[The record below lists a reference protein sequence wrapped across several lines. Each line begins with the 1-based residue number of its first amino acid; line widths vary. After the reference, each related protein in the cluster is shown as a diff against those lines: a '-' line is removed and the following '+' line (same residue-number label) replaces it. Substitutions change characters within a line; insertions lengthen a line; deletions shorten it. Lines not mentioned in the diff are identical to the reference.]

1 MPRRF
6 PIRAKLTFGAL
17 IPVFAV
23 IFLVSLTGLWI
34 VNEKIA
40 SQAQE
45 KVRTDLNSAR
55 EVYGNE
61 LRQMADLVE
70 YAASTPIA
78 GTAIATGNRSTI
90 GALLDPLQRKVKLDL
105 LAAVDRDGHSLYRAH
120 DPGAA
125 GAAPLFSSVQR
136 ALKGETVSGTEVVS
150 AAALIAEGGN
160 LAERAAVTIT
170 ATPRAHPH
178 QEPVERSGMV
188 LISAAPIRDDHGR
201 VIGAIYGGKLL
212 NNDNTLVDRIKDL
225 VYEGIRFEKQDLG
238 TATLFLGG
246 TRIATNVKDGAGNRA
261 IGTRMSEEVY
271 RRVILEKK
279 KWVGRA
285 FVVNDWCLTAYEPI
299 FDVDGKAI
307 GSLYVGMLE
316 KPYTALRH
324 QAVAV
329 FAIILAVGSFL
340 GMLVSSYIA
349 GRLAKPIR
357 ELARFARRVAV
368 GERDLRV
375 NINSTDEVGELAAEF
390 NVMTAAL
397 SERER
402 EVQTL
407 NRSLEQKVRERTAQL
422 EEKNRLLLTAH
433 EELARAE
440 KLADLGVV
448 AAGVA
453 HEMNNPLAIM
463 RGNTEVLEMY
473 LAEGDEGREEVE
485 VISRQID
492 RMAKIVAN
500 LLTFARQRPIRVQ
513 EVAIPQL
520 LDDILEQAGHQVD
533 LERIKVARSYAID
546 LPTIAGDPDKLR
558 QVFINLIVNA
568 VQAMPNGGVLTLMA
582 RIKEGGRSCEIS
594 VADTGPGIPPEHLD
608 KLFTPFFTTKDQGT
622 GLGLSVSYGIV
633 KDHQGVIK
641 PESRPGEG
649 AVFRVVLPIR
659 QEQHA
664 ARFG

>member
-6 PIRAKLTFGAL
+6 PIRTKLTVGAL

-23 IFLVSLTGLWI
+23 MFLVSLTGLWM
-34 VNEKIA
+34 VNDKIA

-61 LRQMADLVE
+61 IKQVADLVE

-78 GTAIATGNRSTI
+78 GAAISTGSRATI
-90 GALLDPLQRKVKLDL
+90 EALLDPLQQKKTLDF
-105 LAAVDRDGHSLYRAH
+105 LAAVDRDGRCLYRAH
-120 DPGAA
+120 DHGAGGPA
-125 GAAPLFSSVQR
+125 SPFRSVQR

-150 AAALIAEGGN
+150 PAVLYAEGGT

-170 ATPRAHPH
+170 PTPRAHPY
-178 QEPVERSGMV
+178 QEPVERKGMV
-188 LISAAPIRDDHGR
+188 QISAAPVRDQNGR
-201 VIGAIYGGKLL
+201 VIGAIYGGVLL

-225 VYEGIRFEKQDLG
+225 VYEGIRFEGQDLG

-246 TRIATNVKDGAGNRA
+246 TRIATNVKDSGGNRA
-261 IGTRMSEEVY
+261 IGTRISEEVY
-271 RRVILEKK
+271 RRVITEKK

-285 FVVNDWCLTAYEPI
+285 FVVNDWCLTAYDPI
-299 FDVDGKAI
+299 LDVDGNAI

-316 KPYTALRH
+316 KPYTALKH
-324 QAVAV
+324 QALAV
-329 FAIILAVGSFL
+329 FAAMLAVGSFL
-340 GMLVSSYIA
+340 GLLVSSYIA
-349 GRLAKPIR
+349 GRLARPIR
-357 ELARFARRVAV
+357 ELARYARRVAV

-402 EVQTL
+402 EVHTL
-407 NRSLEQKVRERTAQL
+407 NRSLEQKVKERTAQL
-422 EEKNRLLLTAH
+422 EEKSRLLLAAH

-513 EVAIPQL
+513 EVSIPVL
-520 LDDILEQAGHQVD
+520 LDDIVEQAGHQVN
-533 LERIKVARSYAID
+533 LGQIKVARNYDID

-582 RIKEGGRSCEIS
+582 KVKEAGRSCEIT
-594 VADTGPGIPPEHLD
+594 VADTGVGIAPEHLD

-633 KDHQGVIK
+633 KDHKGTIR
-641 PESRPGEG
+641 PESAPGEG
-649 AVFRVVLPIR
+649 AVFKVVLPVR
-659 QEQHA
+659 QESA
-664 ARFG
+664 GFA